1 MRPYE
6 LFSEETTIKQK
17 RAKTP
22 KPSADPATPSAAQT
36 LRQRAEAQLRKQ
48 PANRDPLR
56 GAPAETRRL
65 LHELEVHQIEL
76 EVQNEELRRAQEE
89 LEESRARYFDLYD
102 LAPVGYLTLSE
113 QGLILEANL
122 TAAKLLGAEKS
133 QLVKKPVTRFIV
145 REDQGIYYL
154 HRQKL
159 FETRARQVWELRMVR
174 KGGIPFWVNLEA
186 IALPGNDDATV
197 CRAALSDITARKRAE
212 ETLHVSEERFRIAA
226 QSASDLIWDWDIPG
240 GMLQWFGA
248 IDALLG
254 YAPGEFPRTIEAWEG
269 IIHPDDHDRVMATLD
284 QHLKTRAP
292 YVEEYRV
299 RRKDGTLGYWTDKG
313 EALWDE
319 KGNAYKMIGVCTDI
333 TERKQ
338 SEKAEQELMRMKDDF
353 VASVSHEL
361 RTPLASIKGFLDLLR
376 KGKVQDPI
384 IQQEFLTRAAQD
396 VDRLIPVVNDL
407 LDTSKLEAGRLQLQ
421 LEVVDVSALIAEVLQ
436 SLAGLA
442 GEKAIATTY
451 TTPKTPL
458 IVKADRRRLRQM
470 LVNLVGNAIKFS
482 EAHRPILITGE
493 MANNLVTIKVID
505 QGPGIS
511 VEGQQRLFDRFY
523 QVGSPSKRTSHGT
536 GLGLYLSKELIEAHG
551 GHIGVESEIGKGST
565 FFFVL
570 PAHHDADVPD

>member
-1 MRPYE
+1 MR
-6 LFSEETTIKQK
+6 QK
-17 RAKTP
+17 RAKTT
-22 KPSADPATPSAAQT
+22 KPSADPSTPSAGQT
-36 LRQRAEAQLRKQ
+36 RRQRAEAQLRKQ
-48 PANRDPLR
+48 PADRSKI
-56 GAPAETRRL
+56 APEEARRL

-76 EVQNEELRRAQEE
+76 EMQNEELRRAHEE
-89 LEESRARYFDLYD
+89 LEASRHKYFDLFD
-102 LAPVGYLTLSE
+102 FAPVGYLTISE
-113 QGLILEANL
+113 TGIILEANL
-122 TAAKLLGAEKS
+122 TAANLLGVERS

-145 REDQGIYYL
+145 REDQDIYYL

-186 IALPGNDDATV
+186 IALAGNDDATV
-197 CRAALSDITARKRAE
+197 CRATLSDITERKRAE
-212 ETLHVSEERFRIAA
+212 ETLHVSEERFRIGA
-226 QSASDLIWDWDIPG
+226 QSASDSIWDWDIPG

-248 IDALLG
+248 IDALRG

-269 IIHPDDHDRVMATLD
+269 IIHPDDHDRVMATLG

-292 YVEEYRV
+292 HVEEYRV
-299 RRKDGTLGYWTDKG
+299 RRKDRTFGYWTD
-313 EALWDE
+313 

-338 SEKAEQELMRMKDDF
+338 VEEVEQELMRMKDDF

-396 VDRLIPVVNDL
+396 VDRLIPVVDDL
-407 LDTSKLEAGRLQLQ
+407 LDPSKLEAGRLE
-421 LEVVDVSALIAEVLQ
+421 LEPAVVDVSALIAEVLQ

-442 GEKAIATTY
+442 GEKAIAMTY

-458 IVKADRRRLRQM
+458 IVKADRRRLRQV

-493 MANNLVTIKVID
+493 MANNLVTIKVMD
-505 QGPGIS
+505 QGPGIA
-511 VEGQQRLFDRFY
+511 VEGQQRLFDRFC

-536 GLGLYLSKELIEAHG
+536 GLGLYLSKELIEAQG

-570 PAHHDADVPD
+570 PADQDADVPG

>member
-1 MRPYE
+1 MR
-6 LFSEETTIKQK
+6 QK
-17 RAKTP
+17 RAKTT
-22 KPSADPATPSAAQT
+22 KPSADPSTPSAGQT
-36 LRQRAEAQLRKQ
+36 RRQRAEAQLRKQ
-48 PANRDPLR
+48 PADRSKI
-56 GAPAETRRL
+56 APEEARRL

-76 EVQNEELRRAQEE
+76 EMQNEELRRAHEE
-89 LEESRARYFDLYD
+89 LEASRHKYFDLFD
-102 LAPVGYLTLSE
+102 FAPVGYLTISE
-113 QGLILEANL
+113 TGIILEANL
-122 TAAKLLGAEKS
+122 TAANLLGVERS

-145 REDQGIYYL
+145 REDQDIYYL

-186 IALPGNDDATV
+186 IALAGNDGATV
-197 CRAALSDITARKRAE
+197 CRATLSDITERKRAE

-269 IIHPDDHDRVMATLD
+269 IIHPDDHDRVMATLG

-292 YVEEYRV
+292 HVEEYRV
-299 RRKDGTLGYWTDKG
+299 RRKDGTFGYWTD
-313 EALWDE
+313 
-319 KGNAYKMIGVCTDI
+319 KGNAYKMIGVCTGI

-338 SEKAEQELMRMKDDF
+338 VEEVEQELMRMKDDF

-376 KGKVQDPI
+376 KGKVQDTI

-396 VDRLIPVVNDL
+396 VDRLIPLVDDL
-407 LDTSKLEAGRLQLQ
+407 LDPSKLEAGRLQLA
-421 LEVVDVSALIAEVLQ
+421 LAVVDVSALIAEVLQ

-442 GEKAIATTY
+442 GEKAIAMTY
-451 TTPKTPL
+451 TTPKTRL

-523 QVGSPSKRTSHGT
+523 QVGNPSKRTRHGT

-570 PAHHDADVPD
+570 PADEDADVPG